1 MCVDDEKLEARDVA
15 TDDGVF
21 RPTRLPAPDC
31 RQDGTTTCKHGR
43 QSVSFWA
50 NKGGALDNVRL
61 ALVVRNQFIA
71 TPNLGRIETSVARIG
86 CDCSRHGF

>member
-21 RPTRLPAPDC
+21 RPTRLPSPNC
-31 RQDGTTTCKHGR
+31 RRDGTTCQHGR
-43 QSVSFWA
+43 QFISFWT
-50 NKGGALDNVRL
+50 NKGGALDNFRF

-71 TPNLGRIETSVARIG
+71 TPNLERIETSVARIG
-86 CDCSRHGF
+86 CNGSRHGC